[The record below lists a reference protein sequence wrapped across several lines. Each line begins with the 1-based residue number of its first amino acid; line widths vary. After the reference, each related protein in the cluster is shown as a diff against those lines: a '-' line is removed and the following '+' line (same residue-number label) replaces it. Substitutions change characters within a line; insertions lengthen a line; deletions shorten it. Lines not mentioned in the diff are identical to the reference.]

1 MHTTSKRIIIAALA
15 TVPITAALAAP
26 ALAAPPD
33 IRVEE
38 GSRTVITDII
48 YGQIEGREGNVH
60 ELGLVVHDLDGQHAT
75 GFLDSY
81 ACPDG
86 VESPFDPSC
95 EVTMWTS
102 ISDGDFVATQ
112 AKDLSSA
119 TVVGDLGLLLWK
131 CDDSGCTRVPGGSLS
146 VDLSFTAVGDAV
158 RSHDTEVLR
167 YPGVR
172 FVNIDGR
179 HIQGGTVTGTV
190 GGAKVDTTSSGDFT
204 ETFRFRAVERIGS

>member
-1 MHTTSKRIIIAALA
+1 MHTSSRRIIIAALA

-60 ELGLVVHDLDGQHAT
+60 ELGLVVHALDGQHAT

-102 ISDGDFVATQ
+102 ISDGDFVATH
-112 AKDLSSA
+112 LSSA

-179 HIQGGTVTGTV
+179 HIQDGAVTGAV
-190 GGAKVDTTSSGDFT
+190 GGADVNNPFAFT
-204 ETFRFRAVERIGS
+204 ETFRFRAIEHIEF